1 MAEINKTAWDKSS
14 KWPEELDKLKA
25 IINTTGLKET
35 IKWGGPVYT
44 YNGKNVL
51 GIGGFTHFF
60 TIWFFK
66 GVFLKDESGI
76 LVNANKGNTKGLRQ
90 WRFTSIDEID
100 EKRILA
106 YVHEAIA
113 VEKAGLSIT
122 PDKKETVVPEYLAAQ
137 LDADPDLKNAFEG
150 FTPFKQREFCEYI
163 AEAKQDKTKSARFEK
178 IRPLIQ
184 QGKGLNDKYR

>member
-1 MAEINKTAWDKSS
+1 MAEQKKTAWDKSS
-14 KWPEELDKLKA
+14 KWPQELDKLKA
-25 IINTTGLKET
+25 IINTTGLVET
-35 IKWGGPVYT
+35 TKWGGPVYT

-66 GVFLKDESGI
+66 GVFLKDEAGI
-76 LVNANKGNTKGLRQ
+76 LVNANEGNTKGLRQ

-100 EKRILA
+100 EKSILT

-113 VEKAGLSIT
+113 VEKAGLAIT
-122 PDKKETVVPEYLAAQ
+122 PDKKETIIPEYLAAQ

-163 AEAKQDKTKSARFEK
+163 AEVKQDKTKNTRFEK
-178 IRPLIQ
+178 IRPLIL